1 MQGRADRGIFIATTN
16 FSAEA
21 IREAARE
28 GASRIELVDLDKM
41 IELMVD
47 LELGVTKRTINVVD
61 RSFFEKFE
69 KGSH

>member
-1 MQGRADRGIFIATTN
+1 
-16 FSAEA
+16 
-21 IREAARE
+21 
-28 GASRIELVDLDKM
+28 M